1 MRKFTQFLAVFTS
14 CIACSLGAVNQANAF
29 TFTEPADM
37 DAGDSLTTASTISGT
52 AGTSSVING
61 NIDTSQDTD
70 LFKFVIDVAGMTT
83 FDANPAQDSGLNINL
98 FLFNAMG
105 NPMSPFAEP
114 TDSNSMAFT
123 LDLAAGTYFL
133 GIGSDDL
140 DAFDRDN
147 NQIAGN
153 DTTTIDP
160 QGVLDHW
167 TPGFKE
173 SEGKYTIALTTI
185 PKVTDPTTPTDPKD
199 PKHHRHWRHWRRWH
213 HHRHFGKGPILKG
226 PGAPLIPGPKLI
238 KETLAVNIAAIQS
251 DAANPVI
258 AGTPVPTPALL
269 PGLLI
274 LGTSLFRRKKESVLS
289 SGEDWQGLA

>member
-1 MRKFTQFLAVFTS
+1 MRKFTQFLAIS
-14 CIACSLGAVNQANAF
+14 KSYIACSLGAVNRANAV

-37 DAGDSLTTASTISGT
+37 DAGNTLTTAATIAGT
-52 AGTSSVING
+52 TGTSSVING
-61 NIDTSQDTD
+61 HIDTSQYPD

-83 FDANPAQDSGLNINL
+83 FDANPTQDSGLNINL

-114 TDSNSMAFT
+114 TDSNSMAFM

-140 DAFDRDN
+140 DAFDRN
-147 NQIAGN
+147 NHQIAGN
-153 DTTTIDP
+153 DTPTIDP

-185 PKVTDPTTPTDPKD
+185 PKATDPTTPTDPKD
-199 PKHHRHWRHWRRWH
+199 LTDPSH
-213 HHRHFGKGPILKG
+213 
-226 PGAPLIPGPKLI
+226 
-238 KETLAVNIAAIQS
+238 
-251 DAANPVI
+251 
-258 AGTPVPTPALL
+258 
-269 PGLLI
+269 
-274 LGTSLFRRKKESVLS
+274 
-289 SGEDWQGLA
+289 